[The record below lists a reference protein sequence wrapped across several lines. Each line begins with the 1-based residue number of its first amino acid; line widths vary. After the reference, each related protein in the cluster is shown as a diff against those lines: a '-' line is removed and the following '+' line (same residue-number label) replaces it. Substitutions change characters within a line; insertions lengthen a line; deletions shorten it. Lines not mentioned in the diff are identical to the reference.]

1 MFERKL
7 PVMVYFHGH
16 TFSEG
21 SGNFYDG
28 SVLASVGSVIVV
40 TFNYRLGV
48 LGSCFLFLLSCFPL
62 LIKGQCAV
70 TVSICDEVH

>member
-1 MFERKL
+1 MKITDFFNFVELAANSRHAAKRL

-28 SVLASVGSVIVV
+28 SVLASYGNVVVV
-40 TFNYRLGV
+40 TFNYRLGA
-48 LGSCFLFLLSCFPL
+48 LGKC
-62 LIKGQCAV
+62 
-70 TVSICDEVH
+70 TT